1 MLSKKDRVL
10 FIVESPEKAKTITR
24 IFRDEGYPN
33 VTVMATVG
41 HFTRLQDGPGYYN
54 TGIHPDEDFK
64 LDYVIDADKKDVVAK
79 LKEQVKLASEVYIAS
94 DPDREGEAIAWSCLK
109 FLGIKKGK
117 YKRVTYHAI
126 NKHDIFEGVE
136 NAREI
141 DEDLVNAAHARAC
154 IDKGIGYRLSGIAR
168 NAVGAKSVGRV
179 QSAALMMLVD
189 REEEIQAFV
198 PERYI
203 DLYLK
208 FIKGGSEFRA
218 KYQGTD
224 NKAVKRLESEEQ
236 VDSIYKDCKGKPFSV
251 IEVSHKDRKESPKPP
266 FSTATFQQEC
276 SSKLG
281 LTVKQAQDS
290 AQKLYDS
297 GKISY
302 HRTDDEQFG
311 EEFSSALREFVLR
324 EYGKEYASGS
334 VTRGKN
340 DENAQEGHEGL
351 HVLDLGL
358 TPDRYAKEAPS
369 ELLAKV
375 YRIIYCR
382 TVACALKPA
391 VISETRYSI
400 GNGRHRFAMSSNEL
414 RFDGY
419 RKVYGYKD
427 DSDAKDAPIR
437 EAFSEGEELRDC
449 SFDPVSK
456 QTQPPARFKEATFV
470 KEMKDTGIGR
480 PSTYTSTI
488 ETIKSES
495 RGYCKVEDRQLVPT
509 KLGIDLV
516 HYLRKDFPDIISI
529 GYTREMERDLDGIA
543 SAKADY
549 LEFLKGFF
557 DRLEGA
563 AKRADGASGKTC
575 PECGKPLVRRKGRYG
590 YFLGCSG
597 YPSCHHIEKIK

>member
-10 FIVESPEKAKTITR
+10 FLVESPEKAKTITR

-33 VTVMATVG
+33 VVVMATVG
-41 HFTRLQDGPGYYN
+41 HFTKLKDGPGYYN

-64 LDYVIDADKKDVVAK
+64 LDYIVDPEKKDIVSK
-79 LKEQVKLASEVYIAS
+79 LKEQVKMASEVYIAS

-109 FLGIKKGK
+109 FLGIQKGK

-126 NKHDIFEGVE
+126 NKHDIFAGID

-179 QSAALMMLVD
+179 QSAALMMIVD
-189 REEEIQAFV
+189 REEEIQSFK
-198 PERYI
+198 PESYI
-203 DLYLK
+203 DLYLRFVK
-208 FIKGGSEFRA
+208 SGSEFRA

-224 NKAVKRLESEEQ
+224 RKAVKRLESTEQ
-236 VDSIYKDCKGKPFSV
+236 VDAIYRDCKGKPFSV

-311 EEFSSALREFVLR
+311 DEFSNVLKEFVMKA
-324 EYGKEYASGS
+324 YGKDYVSGT
-334 VTRGKN
+334 VTKGKK

-351 HVLDLGL
+351 HVLDLTL
-358 TPDRYAKEAPS
+358 TPEKYAKEAPS
-369 ELLAKV
+369 ELLAKI

-382 TVACALKPA
+382 TVACALSPA
-391 VISETRYSI
+391 IISETKYTI
-400 GNGRHRFAMSSNEL
+400 GNGKHRFSMSSNEL

-419 RKVYGYKD
+419 RKVYGYRDESDGKD
-427 DSDAKDAPIR
+427 SAIK
-437 EAFSEGEELRDC
+437 ETFSEGEQLMDC
-449 SFDPVSK
+449 SFDPVAK
-456 QTQPPARFKEATFV
+456 QTQPPSRFKEATFV

-516 HYLRKDFPDIISI
+516 HYLRKDFPDMISV
-529 GYTREMERDLDGIA
+529 GYTREMEKDLDGIA
-543 SAKADY
+543 SAKTDY
-549 LEFLKGFF
+549 LGFLREFFG
-557 DRLEGA
+557 RLEET
-563 AKRADGASGKTC
+563 AKKADGASGKVC
-575 PECGKPLVRRKGRYG
+575 PECGKPLVRRKGKYG

-597 YPSCHHIEKIK
+597 YPNCHHIEKIK